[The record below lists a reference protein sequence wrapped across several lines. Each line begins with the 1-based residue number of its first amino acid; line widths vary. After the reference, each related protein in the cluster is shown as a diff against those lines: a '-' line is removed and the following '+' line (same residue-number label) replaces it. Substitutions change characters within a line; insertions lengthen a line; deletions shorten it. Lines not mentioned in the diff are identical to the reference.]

1 MKKILFFCFYERGSD
16 MKLVKIIMR
25 PEKKFALKDVLA
37 DMGCH
42 GITTK
47 ECSGFGE
54 NKETIREIYNG
65 RVFEQRIDV
74 SNKREEV
81 EFVVPDDK
89 VKEVIENVKKVATT
103 DDGAD
108 GRIYVSAL
116 EESVHVHNGKEHS
129 GDRSENYLNLQEDKA

>member
-1 MKKILFFCFYERGSD
+1 MKGGND
-16 MKLVKIIMR
+16 MKLVKVIMR

-37 DMGCH
+37 DIGCH

-54 NKETIREIYNG
+54 SKETIRESYHG
-65 RVFEQRIDV
+65 RVYEKRIDTINRV
-74 SNKREEV
+74 EM

-89 VKEVIENVKKVATT
+89 VKEVLENVKQVAST

-116 EESVHVHNGKEHS
+116 EESVHIHNGSEHR
-129 GDRSENYLNLQEDKA
+129 GDENEFYLELREDRS

>member
-1 MKKILFFCFYERGSD
+1 
-16 MKLVKIIMR
+16 MKLVKVIIR

-37 DMGCH
+37 NMGCH

-47 ECSGFGE
+47 VCSGFGE
-54 NKETIREIYNG
+54 SKETIKEVYNG
-65 RVFEQRIDV
+65 RIYEQRNDV
-74 SNKREEV
+74 SNREEM

-89 VKEVIENVKKVATT
+89 VNEAIENVKQVAAT

-116 EESVHVHNGKEHS
+116 EQSVHVHNGSEHR
-129 GDRSENYLNLQEDKA
+129 GDENEYDLELREDKL

>member
-1 MKKILFFCFYERGSD
+1 MKGGSD
-16 MKLVKIIMR
+16 MKLVKVIIR

-37 DMGCH
+37 DMGFH

-54 NKETIREIYNG
+54 SKKTIREVYHG
-65 RVFEQRIDV
+65 VVYEQRSDV
-74 SNKREEV
+74 VKREEI

-89 VKEVIENVKKVATT
+89 VKEVLEKVQIVATT
-103 DDGAD
+103 DGGAD

-116 EESVHVHNGKEHS
+116 EESVHIHNGKEHT
-129 GDRSENYLNLQEDKA
+129 GDGNEFYLNLKEDRT

>member
-1 MKKILFFCFYERGSD
+1 MKGESD
-16 MKLVKIIMR
+16 MKLVKVIIR

-37 DMGCH
+37 NMGCH

-47 ECSGFGE
+47 ACSGFGE
-54 NKETIREIYNG
+54 SKEIIREDYHGVVYERRND
-65 RVFEQRIDV
+65 F
-74 SNKREEV
+74 SNREEM

-89 VKEVIENVKKVATT
+89 VNEVLENVKKVAAT

-116 EESVHVHNGKEHS
+116 EQSVHVHNGSEHR
-129 GDRSENYLNLQEDKA
+129 GDQNEFYLELREDKL

>member
-1 MKKILFFCFYERGSD
+1 MKGGSD
-16 MKLVKIIMR
+16 MKLVKVIIR
-25 PEKKFALKDVLA
+25 PEKKFVLKDVLA

-47 ECSGFGE
+47 ECSGFAE
-54 NKETIREIYNG
+54 SKETIREHYHG
-65 RVFEQRIDV
+65 TVYEQRIDV
-74 SNKREEV
+74 SNREEM

-89 VKEVIENVKKVATT
+89 VKEVIENVKSIATT

-116 EESVHVHNGKEHS
+116 EESVHIHNGSEHR
-129 GDRSENYLNLQEDKA
+129 GDANEFYLELREDKS

>member
-1 MKKILFFCFYERGSD
+1 MKKYYSLVFMKGGSD
-16 MKLVKIIMR
+16 MKLVKVIIR

-47 ECSGFGE
+47 ECSGFAE
-54 NKETIREIYNG
+54 SKKTIREDYNG
-65 RVFEQRIDV
+65 MVYEQRNDV
-74 SNKREEV
+74 IKREEI

-89 VKEVIENVKKVATT
+89 IKEVLENVQKVAAT
-103 DDGAD
+103 DGGAD

-116 EESVHVHNGKEHS
+116 EESVHVHNGSEHR
-129 GDRSENYLNLQEDKA
+129 GDGNEFYLELREDKS